1 MLSGT
6 KAEGDRIS
14 DQAIFGLLILWQSKV
29 LTKKGIELG
38 IQTIDKISSAGN
50 LYTLLMYPKAVQEMI
65 LDYFAELRTDGE
77 RPVGE

>member
-1 MLSGT
+1 M
-6 KAEGDRIS
+6 
-14 DQAIFGLLILWQSKV
+14 
-29 LTKKGIELG
+29 TKKGIELG

-50 LYTLLMYPKAVQEMI
+50 LYTLLVYPKAVQEMI